1 MPAEVTVMM
10 AADDKRLR
18 AVHEKLLRD
27 QQKIL
32 DKYAKLASQSQKSA
46 EIARK
51 EQLTRRE
58 AAKAEKEYADQK
70 ARAAKLT
77 EQSLTPQER
86 LVKRAKELQKLR
98 QAKEISGETA
108 RRQLRAAIADM
119 KAEEKAIERSSE
131 AYKRKTETAR
141 EARSV
146 IDRLRTSSE
155 RYRRDLR
162 KLVKAKREGI
172 ISSDELR
179 KRHIQLKEEFGKHGK
194 MQGVVK
200 SLSQIA
206 GAYVSLQGGIQAVIA
221 TYQEQVDVQE
231 RSLYL
236 TKQLAAAQE
245 RAAKNF
251 AGLLAGDSAEMQQA
265 AREIQAKTYFPEIT
279 ELTNALGTAVS
290 ASADKDLARRT
301 VEELAPLSRN
311 DPASLESFVLGTLNT
326 ARALDT
332 ENVQKSAGL
341 LLGIGSAAQ
350 VTDPQKLARAV
361 GPVLQAAVNSLPD
374 NASQQLRERAAIDAG
389 GLLAALTKAASDEK
403 GESSVTAFIQMNEKL
418 SEFFDAIPEQIESRR
433 LRLKQLGREE
443 EVTDQ
448 EKDNIARR
456 RITLAR
462 AERALQD
469 AKTDPD
475 AGTFEG
481 KLQIRDA
488 EIDVRSARREL
499 SQEIAGSTLSKEDI
513 AERKQLREQLAAFGK
528 FQQGSP
534 ALVGRQI
541 QALQQSSVLASLFQ
555 EDAGDFGEQRFKDA
569 FDSLLSRESRVSQDF
584 MQFTRGAKAIRVS
597 DAKFQ
602 ELLNKQR
609 ATPAMRTSDFA
620 TKVAAAKQMSD
631 LNQDQAFK
639 QAVAE
644 AVLTASQKMTAT
656 HGFLSGDGFFALEEM
671 AMRNIQLPRIR
682 NASSPMQALQL
693 AEDFLSQG
701 TIRGLGFS
709 DEEEARRSSLDTVK
723 ALVRTLDLIREEM
736 SLRRNENGALDN
748 AAGKLEG
755 AANNMARPGAGANAQ
770 AGAAVGVGAQ

>member
-32 DKYAKLASQSQKSA
+32 DKYTKLASQSQKSA

-51 EQLTRRE
+51 EASTRRALAE
-58 AAKAEKEYADQK
+58 AEKKALA
-70 ARAAKLT
+70 ARARGKQLT

-86 LVKRAKELQKLR
+86 LNKRIAELKRLR
-98 QAKEISGETA
+98 EQGNISLQTATRLLRRYRAET
-108 RRQLRAAIADM
+108 QQ
-119 KAEEKAIERSSE
+119 EEQAIERSSE

-141 EARSV
+141 EAKSV
-146 IDRLRTSSE
+146 IDRLRSSTE
-155 RYRRDLR
+155 RYRQDLN
-162 KLVKAKREGI
+162 KLIRAQRQGT
-172 ISSDELR
+172 ISSSEFF
-179 KRHIQLKEEFGKHGK
+179 KRHKQLREELGKSKHRSTLTKEIGKIAATYLTVETAI
-194 MQGVVK
+194 QGVTT
-200 SLSQIA
+200 A
-206 GAYVSLQGGIQAVIA
+206 
-221 TYQEQVDVQE
+221 YQEQVDLQE
-231 RSLYL
+231 RSLSL
-236 TKQLAAAQE
+236 TKELAAAQE
-245 RAAKNF
+245 KASKNF
-251 AGLLAGDSAEMQQA
+251 AGLSAEESAEMQEA
-265 AREIQAKTYFPEIT
+265 AREIQAKTGFPKIAD
-279 ELTNALGTAVS
+279 LTDALGTAVS
-290 ASADKDLARRT
+290 ASGEKELARRT

-311 DPASLESFVLGTLNT
+311 DTAALESFVLGTLNT
-326 ARALDT
+326 ARALGTD
-332 ENVQKSAGL
+332 NVRDSAGL

-374 NASQQLRERAAIDAG
+374 DAPQQLKERAAIDAG
-389 GLLAALTKAASDEK
+389 GLLAALTKAAADEK
-403 GESSVTAFIQMNEKL
+403 GESSVTAFIQMNKKL

-462 AERALQD
+462 AQRALQD

-475 AGTFEG
+475 AGTTEG

-488 EIDVRSARREL
+488 EIDVRSAQREL
-499 SQEIAGSTLSKEDI
+499 RQEIAGSTLSKEDI

-528 FQQGSP
+528 FEQGSP

-569 FDSLLSRESRVSQDF
+569 FDSLLSRNARVSQDL
-584 MQFTRGAKAIRVS
+584 MQFTRGPEAIRVS
-597 DAKFQ
+597 DAKFK
-602 ELLNKQR
+602 ELLDKQR
-609 ATPAMRTSDFA
+609 ATPAMRTADFA
-620 TKVAAAKQMSD
+620 NKMAAVKEMSD

-639 QAVAE
+639 QTIAE
-644 AVLTASQKMTAT
+644 AVLTASQKITAT
-656 HGFLSGDGFFALEEM
+656 HGFMDGSGHAGLREM

-682 NASSPMQALQL
+682 NAESPMQALQL

-701 TIRGLGFS
+701 T
-709 DEEEARRSSLDTVK
+709 ARRFFFNEQGARQSSLDT
-723 ALVRTLDLIREEM
+723 ANTLIKTLEEIRQEM
-736 SLRRNENGALDN
+736 SLRRNENGTLDN

-770 AGAAVGVGAQ
+770 AGASVGVGAQ